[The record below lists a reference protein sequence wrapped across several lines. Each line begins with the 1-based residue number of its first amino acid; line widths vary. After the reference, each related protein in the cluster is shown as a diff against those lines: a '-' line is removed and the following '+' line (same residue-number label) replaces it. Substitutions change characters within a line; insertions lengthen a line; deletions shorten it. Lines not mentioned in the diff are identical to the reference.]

1 MSDIKYAYYR
11 SSIGYI
17 IEGRTNQEV
26 LLDGGGTKALSTF
39 YTTDNFNPIVT
50 RLRGTASGVYT
61 SGDLTI
67 ASGANVTVTQ
77 SGSTITIAS
86 TDTNTTYTAGN
97 GLTLSGT
104 VFSLPITASGTG
116 NVVTGVTQTANGLTV
131 NYGSVPTTADLNNY
145 ILLSQKGA
153 PNGVATL
160 GADGLIPST
169 QLPSY
174 VDDVLEFDNLGAF
187 PTPGETGKIYVAK
200 DTNRTY
206 RWGGSSYILIT
217 SGAVDSVNGQTGVV
231 TLNTSHITESGNLY
245 FTGARARQAISLTTT
260 GSGSATYNSS
270 TGVLNIPNTSY
281 TLPTATSSVLGGVK
295 LFSDTVQSVTSNA
308 VTATAAR
315 TYGIQV
321 NGSGQLV
328 VNVPWTDANTTYTGS
343 TSIILNGSA
352 FERAALTGD
361 VTASQNSNATTIA
374 NNAVNNAKLSDMA
387 QNTIKGRVS
396 AGTGDPE
403 DLTALQVRNLLS
415 TVNEISLLVSTPAL
429 TNPVTH
435 NWNTRKVTVTI
446 LDTVTNYQIYGRI
459 RLNTANQITVE
470 FDTLPPNAYEIQLER
485 IG

>member
-11 SSIGYI
+11 TSIGYV

-26 LLDGGGTKALSTF
+26 LLDGGSTKALSTF
-39 YTTDNFNPIVT
+39 YTTDNFTPIVT
-50 RLRGTASGVYT
+50 RLRGTTSGVYT

-104 VFSLPITASGTG
+104 VFSLPVTTSGTG
-116 NVVTGVTQTANGLTV
+116 NVVTGVTQNTNGITV
-131 NYGSVPTTADLNNY
+131 TYGTMATQSDLNNY
-145 ILLSQKGA
+145 IPLSQKGVA
-153 PNGVATL
+153 NGVATL

-174 VDDVLEFDNLGAF
+174 VDDVLEFDNLASF
-187 PTPGETGKIYVAK
+187 PTTGETGKIYTAK

-206 RWGGSSYILIT
+206 RWGGSTYIQIT
-217 SGAVDSVNGQTGVV
+217 SGAVDSVNGQTGAV
-231 TLNTSHITESGNLY
+231 TLTTSNINEGTNQY
-245 FTGARARQAISLTTT
+245 FTTSRARQSISLTTT
-260 GSGSATYNSS
+260 GSGNATYNST
-270 TGVLNIPNTSY
+270 TGVLNIPNTTY
-281 TLPTATSSVLGGVK
+281 TLPTASSSVTGGTK
-295 LFSDTVQSVTSNA
+295 LFSDTVQSVVANA

-321 NGSGQLV
+321 NSSGQLV

-343 TSIILNGSA
+343 TSVILNGSA

-374 NNAVNNAKLSDMA
+374 NNAVNNAKLADMA

-396 AGTGDPE
+396 SGAGDPE
-403 DLTALQVRNLLS
+403 DLTALQVRTIIA
-415 TVNEISLLVSTPAL
+415 TVNEIALLVSTPAL
-429 TNPVTH
+429 SNTVTH
-435 NWNTRKVTVTI
+435 NWNTRKVSVFI

-459 RLNTANQITVE
+459 KLNTVNQITVE